1 MKIHHIGYLV
11 SDIVGGA
18 KNFNKLG
25 FISETD
31 VIEDPERKIKIVFMI
46 NDMYRIEIIQP
57 IDASSAFY
65 NLLKKYK
72 NTAYHFCYE
81 VDDIKKTVGDLR
93 QQGYLPLQKISPA
106 VALDNLPVVFLLNPQ
121 IGIIELLENKAN
133 YERIRVSI

>member
-1 MKIHHIGYLV
+1 
-11 SDIVGGA
+11 
-18 KNFNKLG
+18 
-25 FISETD
+25 
-31 VIEDPERKIKIVFMI
+31 MI